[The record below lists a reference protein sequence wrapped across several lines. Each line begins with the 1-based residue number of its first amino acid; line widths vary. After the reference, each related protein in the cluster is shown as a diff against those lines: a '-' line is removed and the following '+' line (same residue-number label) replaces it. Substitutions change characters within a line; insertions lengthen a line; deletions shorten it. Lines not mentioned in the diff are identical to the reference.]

1 MKQKDFPEF
10 RNNNEEN
17 EFLVTPQKTELRN
30 YDGMGKMNFSLP
42 KKKTELRNN
51 TEEEAI
57 IDFLPTLFSEFMRFS
72 LLRAG
77 ISCREACRTVAWNR
91 PPLYH

>member
-1 MKQKDFPEF
+1 
-10 RNNNEEN
+10 
-17 EFLVTPQKTELRN
+17 
-30 YDGMGKMNFSLP
+30 MNFSLP

-57 IDFLPTLFSEFMRFS
+57 IDFLPTLVLEFMRFP

-77 ISCREACRTVAWNR
+77 ISCKALGRTVA
-91 PPLYH
+91 